1 MILAHLSRNTHRG
14 VVLVGKQGT
23 FQLANGTAFV
33 TTDLSAI
40 KYGEAKVLLK
50 CLPFFHAISILTD
63 YFDSSRTFV
72 RSRLTLAVARIVV

>member
-33 TTDLSAI
+33 TTDLSA
-40 KYGEAKVLLK
+40 KYGAAKVLLK
-50 CLPFFHAISILTD
+50 FLPFFHSISILTD
-63 YFDSSRTFV
+63 YFDSSRNI
-72 RSRLTLAVARIVV
+72 R